1 MSDEK
6 NLTIIWW
13 GQTLAAL
20 FAFFGFLSLTDIGTV
35 CCLSCA
41 ALYVILKGWKN
52 QIEERLQLKRNY
64 ETAYRQAR
72 MYENQLDYDHALS
85 IYRRLNLTDDVRR
98 VNEKKYG
105 SNNQNM
111 TSAGVTNTT
120 IIHGNVVNDND
131 TIVKDSVLN
140 RSSIGGA
147 GNSKAEEIKEIKELL
162 DSGAI
167 DDEEFKQMKKEILGK

>member
-1 MSDEK
+1 MSERQK
-6 NLTIIWW
+6 LSFVWW
-13 GQTLAAL
+13 IQVILIL
-20 FAFFGFLSLTDIGTV
+20 FAIFGFLSVTEEGLTCCTTSIILYLILGAWKKQLERKVAIGD
-35 CCLSCA
+35 
-41 ALYVILKGWKN
+41 
-52 QIEERLQLKRNY
+52 ELKRALNY
-64 ETAYRQAR
+64 ES
-72 MYENQLDYDHALS
+72 QLDYEQALA
-85 IYRRLNLTDDVRR
+85 IYRRFNMTGEVRR
-98 VNEKKYG
+98 INEMKYVN
-105 SNNQNM
+105 NNQ
-111 TSAGVTNTT
+111 SGVTNTT

>member
-1 MSDEK
+1 MSERQK
-6 NLTIIWW
+6 LSFVWW
-13 GQTLAAL
+13 IQVILIL
-20 FAFFGFLSLTDIGTV
+20 FAIFGFLSVTEEGLT
-35 CCLSCA
+35 CCTTSII
-41 ALYVILKGWKN
+41 LYLILGAWKK
-52 QIEERLQLKRNY
+52 QLERKVAIDDELKRALNY
-64 ETAYRQAR
+64 ES
-72 MYENQLDYDHALS
+72 QLDYEQALA
-85 IYRRLNLTDDVRR
+85 IYRRFNMTGEVRR
-98 VNEKKYG
+98 INEMKYVN
-105 SNNQNM
+105 NNQ
-111 TSAGVTNTT
+111 SGVTNTT